1 MSNLKKPVIA
11 FLPCRKGSERVPRK
25 NIKKFAELEFG
36 LIELKL
42 KQLISCEEIKKIIL
56 STNDEEIIK
65 YASSINIKKIEIDHR
80 ADELSSSE
88 TTTDEL
94 IIYASSIIKNAHIL
108 WTHVTSP
115 FINNTDYSLIIKKY
129 YEKLNKGHDSLM
141 TVTPIQSFIWNE
153 KNPVNYNQLDEKWP
167 RTQTLEP
174 LFEVNS
180 GVFISSDANYRKFND
195 RIGLTPFMY
204 KLDKTQ
210 SMDIDWPE
218 DFIMAEQMYIHSQKL
233 S

>member
-1 MSNLKKPVIA
+1 MSNLRIKPIVA

-25 NIKKFAELEFG
+25 NVKKCADLKTG

-42 KQLISCEEIKKIIL
+42 KQLIKCKEIKEIIL
-56 STNDEEIIK
+56 STNDQEIIK
-65 YASSINIKKIEIDHR
+65 YATSLNIKKIKIDQR

-94 IIYASSIIKNAHIL
+94 IIYAGNIIKNAHIL

-141 TVTPIQSFIWNE
+141 TVTPIQSFIWNK
-153 KNPVNYNQLDEKWP
+153 KNPVNYDRLDEKWP

-174 LFEVNS
+174 LYEVNS
-180 GVFISSDANYRKFND
+180 GVFISTDTNYRKFND
-195 RIGLTPFMY
+195 RIGLLPFMY
-204 KLDKTQ
+204 KLDKTKA
-210 SMDIDWPE
+210 MDVDWPE
-218 DFIMAEQMYIHSQKL
+218 DFMIAEQMYMHSNK
-233 S
+233 